1 MEEIRV
7 LVVDDHSL
15 FRQGVIQTLR
25 QEPDMTVVGE
35 AGSAAAAVDKARDVL
50 ADVVLLDL
58 KLPDGSGLT
67 VARELQRQCPFSK
80 VIVLTVV
87 EDDEALLQA
96 LKEGARGYLLKGV
109 SGEELVR
116 VIRAVQQGET
126 YVTPSMASRLL
137 SELAQPEAGRLG
149 RSLGDDLTER
159 ERTILEL
166 VAQGLTNKEIA
177 GRLHLSEKTVKH
189 YMTNILQKL
198 HVRNRVEAALLAAK
212 EQAPF

>member
-25 QEPDMTVVGE
+25 QGADMHVGGE
-35 AGSAAAAVDKARDVL
+35 AGSAPAAIEKARDVL

-58 KLPDGSGLT
+58 KLPDGSGLK
-67 VARELQRQCPFSK
+67 VAGELQRECPYSK

-96 LKEGARGYLLKGV
+96 LKEGARGYVLKGV
-109 SGEELVR
+109 SGDELIR
-116 VIRAVQQGET
+116 VIRAIQGGET

-137 SELAQPEAGRLG
+137 SELAQPQAARLAH
-149 RSLGDDLTER
+149 SL
-159 ERTILEL
+159 
-166 VAQGLTNKEIA
+166 
-177 GRLHLSEKTVKH
+177 
-189 YMTNILQKL
+189 
-198 HVRNRVEAALLAAK
+198 
-212 EQAPF
+212 